1 MVHSQNM
8 EHNFCVTNQESQN
21 FVSATTW
28 QFGIRVILVLSKES
42 ITNKS
47 CVLGVSDSTVTI
59 SEQGQS
65 SGNWTAKVHS
75 LEGYDELMTYSDT
88 GIENALLSTRVFSYS
103 DQLPIGVF
111 SVSLPPFVPNQEKAV
126 LSYIANVLRKY
137 GHFAT
142 IIISDGSSRD
152 SKTFTEDL

>member
-1 MVHSQNM
+1 M

-21 FVSATTW
+21 FVSAMTW
-28 QFGIRVILVLSKES
+28 QFGVRVILALSKES
-42 ITNKS
+42 TINNS
-47 CVLGVSDSTVTI
+47 FVSGVSDSTVTM

-88 GIENALLSTRVFSYS
+88 GIENALLSTGVFSYS

-111 SVSLPPFVPNQEKAV
+111 SVSLPPFVTDQEKAV
-126 LSYIANVLRKY
+126 LFYIADILRER

-142 IIISDGSSRD
+142 VVISDGSIRNN
-152 SKTFTEDL
+152 KTSTEDL